1 MDPLPCDMVLHT
13 TSCKLESELE
23 KKKGG
28 NVQGLELGG
37 QNGIQVV
44 DLFFCFLPPPLQ
56 TCVARRTGTITEG
69 NQLRSSRRRQ
79 SEINVFA
86 SRVAGSPPET
96 GWASNGME
104 IRMYG
109 KESVNVYAYV
119 RQVSAC
125 KFVCVKVV
133 CSLIVL
139 MDR

>member
-13 TSCKLESELE
+13 TSCKFESELE
-23 KKKGG
+23 KKGG
-28 NVQGLELGG
+28 ECTRPGARWTEWDTSCGS
-37 QNGIQVV
+37 
-44 DLFFCFLPPPLQ
+44 FFFVFCLPPLQ